1 MVRCE
6 RYSSRMTTRL
16 AKLSGLGLASRPA
29 YSSLRREA
37 AAQAAYRRAR
47 LGGSSL
53 VFRPSYSTP
62 RCKAAAH
69 AGSLPPHDGFRAGW
83 PPGRPLPCAAVRGC
97 GKLSFIT
104 HNRTTVEPTLELS
117 IVRSTRRY
125 SRHDNGCLPPG
136 ECAHDAARQ
145 ARGGLGAFWPAHSAL
160 RCEATAQAASHRA
173 MRLRAG
179 LSAGPYP
186 AGMRAIEAACHTR
199 GSSSSRRLRLGLP
212 ACL

>member
-1 MVRCE
+1 M
-6 RYSSRMTTRL
+6 
-16 AKLSGLGLASRPA
+16 
-29 YSSLRREA
+29 
-37 AAQAAYRRAR
+37 QAAYRRMMR
-47 LGGSSL
+47 
-53 VFRPSYSTP
+53 
-62 RCKAAAH
+62 
-69 AGSLPPHDGFRAGW
+69 FRAGW

-117 IVRSTRRY
+117 IVRPTRRY

-199 GSSSSRRLRLGLP
+199 LVKLE
-212 ACL
+212 AA

>member
-1 MVRCE
+1 M
-6 RYSSRMTTRL
+6 
-16 AKLSGLGLASRPA
+16 
-29 YSSLRREA
+29 
-37 AAQAAYRRAR
+37 QAAYRRMMR
-47 LGGSSL
+47 
-53 VFRPSYSTP
+53 
-62 RCKAAAH
+62 
-69 AGSLPPHDGFRAGW
+69 FRAGW

-179 LSAGPYP
+179 LSAGPYL
-186 AGMRAIEAACHTR
+186 AGMQGRVPR
-199 GSSSSRRLRLGLP
+199 GSPHSERPRLCLP
-212 ACL
+212 ACLYSSLRCEAAAQAAYRRARRLLPITRCDGRTAAHRQPTAA